1 MNRAYALLASLI
13 LIATPMTGCLSGE
26 DLVDDIL
33 GCVDENAANYDEN
46 ATAELLGDCIY
57 MASMDAFMTAM
68 EEEMG
73 IDALLEESP
82 RAGYSYTSNMNG
94 FNPEMGMEI
103 DVTSSQQVMVDLNN
117 DSVYVHTAIS
127 YVPMI
132 MMEYTHAQVGE
143 VVNIHYSLGGMMAA
157 QAGGAGSGSYQ
168 TRDSTPNILD
178 TVASVLDSGGSE
190 EGMEGML
197 ELPEGEEGDG
207 FDELPENATTE
218 IIYNSGER
226 TQTMAIHLDDEMG
239 TMTMNVTIDE
249 NENLVSYSMHQDTHE
264 GVMTMHYQVM
274 WDDAIVIEVDDTLP
288 RTSIPVWI
296 DVQGEHEFICG
307 SGETIPIDFVDD
319 GYPDCQDGSDESDN
333 HGEDVM
339 YLCDNGEEIP
349 WSWIN
354 DGYDDCYDG
363 SDEATFEGG
372 DDDGDDDYAFYCSND
387 GEDYAESMGGILCPE
402 GPGVTPE
409 CPDGEYCVC
418 IDVDG
423 SCDDGDDDWG
433 YYADDDDGGPNFI
446 ESSTLHCNRMMD
458 TSMVQ
463 NDAAD
468 EWDGTNLDMSDCG
481 GEPTEYY
488 NDYVVGDTP
497 VTAPYSITII
507 VSEEGWSEMTGD
519 NTGDLCVSEG
529 GIYDSDNDV
538 CGLTFEGFR
547 NDTHLQEPIHDWID
561 QSGAYDADE
570 AEMYCSDWVGG
581 SYDADNDICLE
592 PVGEITEADG
602 RALLIDDGEEYFQF
616 YFLDES
622 TGSGFLASIQTSYGL
637 LCDNGQVVHEHAYD
651 DGWEDCDDGSDEPY
665 QGEETSEFECADG
678 TVIPFSSVNDWGD
691 DCPDGSD
698 EEWFY
703 QSTDNGDDNNEQP
716 DTLPP
721 VITGFVADNQTLNA
735 PITDFE
741 VHFISD
747 CEGEYDE
754 DTGMMTE
761 PDLNDCTNE
770 FSIPLT
776 GGEAGGVT
784 LTYVD
789 HDADG
794 FVSPGDEV
802 SIDWGDYE
810 GDAEPELYDTWA
822 SEYSS
827 QSAAMPPALPG
838 FGALLGAL
846 CLLGAAFASR
856 RD

>member
-1 MNRAYALLASLI
+1 MNRAYALIASLI
-13 LIATPMTGCLSGE
+13 LIATPMAGCLTGE

-46 ATAELLGDCIY
+46 ATTELVGDCIY
-57 MASMDAFMTAM
+57 LASIDAFMTSM
-68 EEEMG
+68 DKEMG
-73 IDALLEESP
+73 IHGLLEESP
-82 RAGYSYTSNMNG
+82 KAGYSQTIEVNT
-94 FNPEMGMEI
+94 FEPDMGMQIE
-103 DVTSSQQVMVDLNN
+103 VTMSEQVMVDMNN
-117 DSVYVHTAIS
+117 NSIYVHTAMS
-127 YVPMI
+127 YDPMI
-132 MMEYTHAQVGE
+132 TMEYTHIQVGE
-143 VVNIHYSLGGMMAA
+143 VVNIHYSMGGMMAA
-157 QAGGAGSGSYQ
+157 QAGGAGSGAYQ
-168 TRDSTPNILD
+168 TRDSTPNILEVID
-178 TVASVLDSGGSE
+178 SVIDSSGSGDE
-190 EGMEGML
+190 II
-197 ELPEGEEGDG
+197 ELPDTGD
-207 FDELPENATTE
+207 FNDDMPENATTE
-218 IIYNSGER
+218 ITYNSGEG
-226 TQTMAIHLDDEMG
+226 TQKMEMHLIDDDG
-239 TMTMNVTIDE
+239 TEMTMNIEIDE
-249 NENLVSYSMHQDTHE
+249 NENLVSYSMHSSNGSDS
-264 GVMTMHYQVM
+264 MSMHYLVM
-274 WDDAIVIEVDDTLP
+274 WNDAIVIEVDDTLP

-296 DVQGEHEFICG
+296 DVQGEGEFVCG
-307 SGETIPIDFVDD
+307 SGETIPIDWVDD

-333 HGEDVM
+333 HGDEVM
-339 YLCDNGEEIP
+339 YICDSGEEVP
-349 WSWIN
+349 WGWIN
-354 DGYDDCYDG
+354 DGYENCYDG

-372 DDDGDDDYAFYCSND
+372 DDWN
-387 GEDYAESMGGILCPE
+387 P
-402 GPGVTPE
+402 T
-409 CPDGEYCVC
+409 
-418 IDVDG
+418 
-423 SCDDGDDDWG
+423 
-433 YYADDDDGGPNFI
+433 FI
-446 ESSTLHCNRMMD
+446 ESSYLDCNRMMD

-488 NDYVVGDTP
+488 TDYVVGDTP

-519 NTGDLCVSEG
+519 ETGDYCEENG
-529 GIYDSDNDV
+529 GTYDSDNDV
-538 CGLTFEGFR
+538 CDLTFEGFR
-547 NDTHLQEPIHDWID
+547 NDTHLIEPIHNWIYE
-561 QSGAYDADE
+561 SGAEDAED
-570 AEMYCSDWVGG
+570 AEMYCQEYVGG
-581 SYDADNDICLE
+581 SYDADDDICLE
-592 PVGEITEADG
+592 PVGEIIEADG
-602 RALLIDDGEEYFQF
+602 GALAINDGEDYLEF

-622 TGSGFLASIQTSYGL
+622 TGSGFLASIETSYGL
-637 LCDNGQVVHEHAYD
+637 LCDDGQVVHEDAYD

-665 QGEETSEFECADG
+665 QGEETSEFECMDG
-678 TVIPFSSVNDWGD
+678 NVIPFSLVNDWGD

-703 QSTDNGDDNNEQP
+703 QSTDDGDGDNEQP

-754 DTGMMTE
+754 NTGMMTE

-794 FVSPGDEV
+794 FVTPGDEV

-810 GDAEPELYDTWA
+810 GDAGPEIYDTWA
-822 SEYSS
+822 SEYSA

-838 FGALLGAL
+838 FGAILGAL
-846 CLLGAAFASR
+846 ALLGAAISSR

>member
-13 LIATPMTGCLSGE
+13 LIATPMTGCISGE
-26 DLVDDIL
+26 DLVDEIL
-33 GCVDENAANYDEN
+33 GCVDENAANYDDN
-46 ATAELLGDCIY
+46 ATVELLGDCIY
-57 MASMDAFMTAM
+57 IASMDSFMTAM
-68 EEEMG
+68 EDEMG

-82 RAGYSYTSNMNG
+82 RAGYSYSQNMNG

-117 DSVYVHTAIS
+117 DSVYIHTAIS

-132 MMEYTHAQVGE
+132 DMEYTHSQVGE
-143 VVNIHYSLGGMMAA
+143 VVNIHYSMSGMMAA

-168 TRDSTPNILD
+168 TRDSTPNVLD
-178 TVASVLDSGGSE
+178 TVASVLDSG
-190 EGMEGML
+190 EGVL
-197 ELPEGEEGDG
+197 ELPEGEEGEEGDG
-207 FDELPENATTE
+207 FDQLPENATTE
-218 IIYNSGER
+218 ITYNSGER
-226 TQTMAIHLDDEMG
+226 TQSMSIHLVDEMG
-239 TMTMNVTIDE
+239 EMTMNITIDE
-249 NENLVSYSMHQDTHE
+249 NENLVSYSMHQDMGAE
-264 GVMTMHYQVM
+264 GTTTMHYQVM

-296 DVQGEHEFICG
+296 DVQGEGEFVCD
-307 SGETIPIDFVDD
+307 SGETIPIDWVDD

-333 HGEDVM
+333 HGDEVM
-339 YLCDNGEEIP
+339 YLCNSGEEIS
-349 WSWIN
+349 WGWIN

-372 DDDGDDDYAFYCSND
+372 DD
-387 GEDYAESMGGILCPE
+387 GEP
-402 GPGVTPE
+402 T
-409 CPDGEYCVC
+409 
-418 IDVDG
+418 
-423 SCDDGDDDWG
+423 
-433 YYADDDDGGPNFI
+433 FI
-446 ESSTLHCNRMMD
+446 ESSTLRCNRMMN

-488 NDYVVGDTP
+488 TDYVVGDTP

-519 NTGDLCVSEG
+519 ETGDSCQENG
-529 GIYDSDNDV
+529 GTYDSDNDV
-538 CGLTFEGFR
+538 CDLTFEGFR
-547 NDTHLQEPIHDWID
+547 NDTHLIEPIHNWIYE
-561 QSGAYDADE
+561 SGAEDAED
-570 AEMYCSDWVGG
+570 AEMYCQEYVGG
-581 SYDADNDICLE
+581 SYDADDDICLE
-592 PVGEITEADG
+592 PVGEIIEADG
-602 RALLIDDGEEYFQF
+602 GALAINDGEEYLEF

-622 TGSGFLASIQTSYGL
+622 TGSGFLASIENSYGL
-637 LCDNGQVVHEHAYD
+637 LCDNGEVVHEDAYD

-678 TVIPFSSVNDWGD
+678 TVIPFSRVNDWGD

-703 QSTDNGDDNNEQP
+703 QSTDNGDDSNEQP

-721 VITGFVADNQTLNA
+721 VMTAFVADNQTLNA

-784 LTYVD
+784 LSYID

-810 GDAEPELYDTWA
+810 GDASPELYDTWA
-822 SEYSS
+822 SEYSV

>member
-1 MNRAYALLASLI
+1 
-13 LIATPMTGCLSGE
+13 
-26 DLVDDIL
+26 
-33 GCVDENAANYDEN
+33 
-46 ATAELLGDCIY
+46 
-57 MASMDAFMTAM
+57 
-68 EEEMG
+68 
-73 IDALLEESP
+73 
-82 RAGYSYTSNMNG
+82 
-94 FNPEMGMEI
+94 
-103 DVTSSQQVMVDLNN
+103 
-117 DSVYVHTAIS
+117 
-127 YVPMI
+127 
-132 MMEYTHAQVGE
+132 
-143 VVNIHYSLGGMMAA
+143 
-157 QAGGAGSGSYQ
+157 
-168 TRDSTPNILD
+168 
-178 TVASVLDSGGSE
+178 
-190 EGMEGML
+190 
-197 ELPEGEEGDG
+197 
-207 FDELPENATTE
+207 
-218 IIYNSGER
+218 
-226 TQTMAIHLDDEMG
+226 
-239 TMTMNVTIDE
+239 
-249 NENLVSYSMHQDTHE
+249 
-264 GVMTMHYQVM
+264 
-274 WDDAIVIEVDDTLP
+274 
-288 RTSIPVWI
+288 
-296 DVQGEHEFICG
+296 
-307 SGETIPIDFVDD
+307 
-319 GYPDCQDGSDESDN
+319 
-333 HGEDVM
+333 
-339 YLCDNGEEIP
+339 
-349 WSWIN
+349 
-354 DGYDDCYDG
+354 
-363 SDEATFEGG
+363 
-372 DDDGDDDYAFYCSND
+372 
-387 GEDYAESMGGILCPE
+387 
-402 GPGVTPE
+402 
-409 CPDGEYCVC
+409 
-418 IDVDG
+418 
-423 SCDDGDDDWG
+423 
-433 YYADDDDGGPNFI
+433 
-446 ESSTLHCNRMMD
+446 MMD

-468 EWDGTNLDMSDCG
+468 EWDGTNLDRSEGG

-488 NDYVVGDTP
+488 SDYVVGDTP
-497 VTAPYSITII
+497 VTAPYAITII

-592 PVGEITEADG
+592 PAGEIIEADG
-602 RALLIDDGEEYFQF
+602 GALFINDGDEFFSF

-622 TGSGFLASIQTSYGL
+622 TGSGFLAEIETSYGL
-637 LCDNGQVVHEHAYD
+637 LCDNGQVVTNAYD

-665 QGEETSEFECADG
+665 QGEETSEFECSDG
-678 TVIPFSSVNDWGD
+678 TLIPFSWVNNWRY

-698 EEWFY
+698 EASFY

-735 PITDFE
+735 PIADFE

>member
-1 MNRAYALLASLI
+1 M
-13 LIATPMTGCLSGE
+13 
-26 DLVDDIL
+26 
-33 GCVDENAANYDEN
+33 
-46 ATAELLGDCIY
+46 
-57 MASMDAFMTAM
+57 
-68 EEEMG
+68 
-73 IDALLEESP
+73 
-82 RAGYSYTSNMNG
+82 
-94 FNPEMGMEI
+94 
-103 DVTSSQQVMVDLNN
+103 
-117 DSVYVHTAIS
+117 
-127 YVPMI
+127 
-132 MMEYTHAQVGE
+132 
-143 VVNIHYSLGGMMAA
+143 
-157 QAGGAGSGSYQ
+157 
-168 TRDSTPNILD
+168 
-178 TVASVLDSGGSE
+178 
-190 EGMEGML
+190 
-197 ELPEGEEGDG
+197 
-207 FDELPENATTE
+207 
-218 IIYNSGER
+218 
-226 TQTMAIHLDDEMG
+226 
-239 TMTMNVTIDE
+239 
-249 NENLVSYSMHQDTHE
+249 
-264 GVMTMHYQVM
+264 
-274 WDDAIVIEVDDTLP
+274 
-288 RTSIPVWI
+288 
-296 DVQGEHEFICG
+296 
-307 SGETIPIDFVDD
+307 
-319 GYPDCQDGSDESDN
+319 
-333 HGEDVM
+333 
-339 YLCDNGEEIP
+339 
-349 WSWIN
+349 N
-354 DGYDDCYDG
+354 DGYDNWYDG
-363 SDEATFEGG
+363 SDEASFEGG
-372 DDDGDDDYAFYCSND
+372 DDS
-387 GEDYAESMGGILCPE
+387 
-402 GPGVTPE
+402 
-409 CPDGEYCVC
+409 
-418 IDVDG
+418 
-423 SCDDGDDDWG
+423 
-433 YYADDDDGGPNFI
+433 GPNFI
-446 ESSTLHCNRMMD
+446 EESSLSCTPIMD

-488 NDYVVGDTP
+488 TDYVVGDTP

-519 NTGDLCVSEG
+519 NTGNFCESEG
-529 GIYDSDNDV
+529 GTYDSDNDV
-538 CGLTFEGFR
+538 CDLTFEGFR
-547 NDTHLQEPIHDWID
+547 NDTHLQEPIHDWIYE
-561 QSGAYDADE
+561 SGAEDADE
-570 AEMYCSDWVGG
+570 AEMYCSNWVGG
-581 SYDADNDICLE
+581 SYDADDDICFE
-592 PVGEITEADG
+592 PVGEIIEADG
-602 RALLIDDGEEYFQF
+602 GALLIDDGEEYFQF
-616 YFLDES
+616 YYLDES
-622 TGSGFLASIQTSYGL
+622 TGSGFLASIETSYGL
-637 LCDNGQVVHEHAYD
+637 LCDNGQVVDEYAYD

-665 QGEETSEFECADG
+665 QGEETSEFECSDG
-678 TVIPFSSVNDWGD
+678 TVIPFSWVNNWWD

-822 SEYSS
+822 SEYSA

>member
-1 MNRAYALLASLI
+1 
-13 LIATPMTGCLSGE
+13 MTGCLSGE

-82 RAGYSYTSNMNG
+82 RAGYSFTSNMNG

-143 VVNIHYSLGGMMAA
+143 VVNIHYSMSGMMAA

-168 TRDSTPNILD
+168 TRDSTPNVLD

-218 IIYNSGER
+218 ITYNSGER
-226 TQTMAIHLDDEMG
+226 TQTMVVHLDDEMG

-249 NENLVSYSMHQDTHE
+249 NENLVSYSMHQDTDE
-264 GVMTMHYQVM
+264 GIMTMHYQVM
-274 WDDAIVIEVDDTLP
+274 WDDAVVIEVDDTLP

-307 SGETIPIDFVDD
+307 SGEAIPIDWVDD

-372 DDDGDDDYAFYCSND
+372 VDDGDDDYAFYCSND

-409 CPDGEYCVC
+409 CPNGESCVC

-433 YYADDDDGGPNFI
+433 YYADDDDG
-446 ESSTLHCNRMMD
+446 S
-458 TSMVQ
+458 
-463 NDAAD
+463 
-468 EWDGTNLDMSDCG
+468 
-481 GEPTEYY
+481 
-488 NDYVVGDTP
+488 
-497 VTAPYSITII
+497 
-507 VSEEGWSEMTGD
+507 
-519 NTGDLCVSEG
+519 
-529 GIYDSDNDV
+529 DSDN
-538 CGLTFEGFR
+538 
-547 NDTHLQEPIHDWID
+547 EPDMFI
-561 QSGAYDADE
+561 
-570 AEMYCSDWVGG
+570 
-581 SYDADNDICLE
+581 
-592 PVGEITEADG
+592 
-602 RALLIDDGEEYFQF
+602 
-616 YFLDES
+616 
-622 TGSGFLASIQTSYGL
+622 
-637 LCDNGQVVHEHAYD
+637 CDNGNEIPMDWVNDGMD
-651 DGWEDCDDGSDEPY
+651 DCGDNSDEY
-665 QGEETSEFECADG
+665 DNDDSDDDDWNEEPRDLFL
-678 TVIPFSSVNDWGD
+678 TVAN
-691 DCPDGSD
+691 
-698 EEWFY
+698 
-703 QSTDNGDDNNEQP
+703 
-716 DTLPP
+716 
-721 VITGFVADNQTLNA
+721 NQTFEA
-735 PITDFE
+735 PLSDFSIQFLSCHSD
-741 VHFISD
+741 VRSD
-747 CEGEYDE
+747 CNVEESSSL
-754 DTGMMTE
+754 TE
-761 PDLNDCTNE
+761 
-770 FSIPLT
+770 LT
-776 GGEAGGVT
+776 GQMGDSNYV
-784 LTYVD
+784 YVD
-789 HDADG
+789 VDADG
-794 FVSPGDEV
+794 MISAGDTLEIT
-802 SIDWGDYE
+802 SMDPNYE
-810 GDAEPELYDTWA
+810 FDLYDSW
-822 SEYSS
+822 SDSYVSDS
-827 QSAAMPPALPG
+827 GVNGPNMPG
-838 FGALLGAL
+838 FGGILATISMLA
-846 CLLGAAFASR
+846 AAFLLPR
-856 RD
+856 RDD

>member
-46 ATAELLGDCIY
+46 ATVELLGDCIY
-57 MASMDAFMTAM
+57 IASMDSFMTAM
-68 EEEMG
+68 EDEMG

-82 RAGYSYTSNMNG
+82 KAGYSYTTNMNG
-94 FNPEMGMEI
+94 FDPEMGMEI
-103 DVTSSQQVMVDLNN
+103 DITSTQQVMVDLNN
-117 DSVYVHTAIS
+117 DSVYIHTAIS

-132 MMEYTHAQVGE
+132 NMEYTHAQVGE
-143 VVNIHYSLGGMMAA
+143 VVNIHYSMSGMMAA

-168 TRDSTPNILD
+168 TRDSTPNTLD
-178 TVASVLDSGGSE
+178 TVASVLDSG
-190 EGMEGML
+190 EGML
-197 ELPEGEEGDG
+197 ELPEGEEGEEGDG
-207 FDELPENATTE
+207 FDELLENATTE
-218 IIYNSGER
+218 ITYNSGER
-226 TQTMAIHLDDEMG
+226 TQSMSVHLVDEMG
-239 TMTMNVTIDE
+239 TMTMNITIDE
-249 NENLVSYSMHQDTHE
+249 NENLVSYSMHQDMGAE
-264 GVMTMHYQVM
+264 GTMTMHYQVM

-296 DVQGEHEFICG
+296 DVQGEGEFVCG
-307 SGETIPIDFVDD
+307 SGETIPIDWVDD
-319 GYPDCQDGSDESDN
+319 GWEDCEDGSDESDN

-372 DDDGDDDYAFYCSND
+372 DDS
-387 GEDYAESMGGILCPE
+387 
-402 GPGVTPE
+402 
-409 CPDGEYCVC
+409 
-418 IDVDG
+418 
-423 SCDDGDDDWG
+423 
-433 YYADDDDGGPNFI
+433 GPNFI
-446 ESSTLHCNRMMD
+446 EESSLSCTRMMD

-463 NDAAD
+463 DDAAD

-488 NDYVVGDTP
+488 TDYVVGDTP
-497 VTAPYSITII
+497 VTAPYSITVL
-507 VSEEGWSEMTGD
+507 VSEEDWSEMTGD
-519 NTGDLCVSEG
+519 DTGDYCESEG
-529 GIYDSDNDV
+529 GTYDSDNDV
-538 CGLTFEGFR
+538 CDLTFEGFR
-547 NDTHLQEPIHDWID
+547 NDTHLQEPIHDWIYE
-561 QSGAYDADE
+561 SGAEDAEE
-570 AEMYCSDWVGG
+570 AEMYCSNWVGG
-581 SYDADNDICLE
+581 SYDADDDICFE
-592 PVGEITEADG
+592 PVGEIIEADG
-602 RALLIDDGEEYFQF
+602 GALLINDGEDYFEF

-622 TGSGFLASIQTSYGL
+622 TGSGFLASIETSYGL
-637 LCDNGQVVHEHAYD
+637 LCDNGQVVDEYAYD

-665 QGEETSEFECADG
+665 QGEETSEFECSDG
-678 TVIPFSSVNDWGD
+678 TVIPFSWVNDWGD

-703 QSTDNGDDNNEQP
+703 QSTDNGDENNQQS

-721 VITGFVADNQTLNA
+721 VITGFVANNQTLNA

-784 LTYVD
+784 LSYID
-789 HDADG
+789 HDVDG

-822 SEYSS
+822 SEYSV

>member
-46 ATAELLGDCIY
+46 ATVELLGDCIY
-57 MASMDAFMTAM
+57 MASMDSFMTAM

-82 RAGYSYTSNMNG
+82 RAGYSFTSNMNG

-132 MMEYTHAQVGE
+132 MMEYTHVQVGE
-143 VVNIHYSLGGMMAA
+143 VVNIHYSMSGMMAA

-168 TRDSTPNILD
+168 TRDSTPNVLD

-218 IIYNSGER
+218 IIYNSGDR
-226 TQTMAIHLDDEMG
+226 TQTMAVHLDDEMG
-239 TMTMNVTIDE
+239 TMTMDVTIDE
-249 NENLVSYSMHQDTHE
+249 NENLVSYSMHQDTDE

-274 WDDAIVIEVDDTLP
+274 WDDAIVIEVDETLP
-288 RTSIPVWI
+288 RTSIPVWV

-307 SGETIPIDFVDD
+307 SGETIPIDWVDD

-333 HGEDVM
+333 HGDEVM
-339 YLCDNGEEIP
+339 YLCGSGEEIP

-354 DGYDDCYDG
+354 NGYDDCYDG

-372 DDDGDDDYAFYCSND
+372 DDS
-387 GEDYAESMGGILCPE
+387 
-402 GPGVTPE
+402 
-409 CPDGEYCVC
+409 
-418 IDVDG
+418 
-423 SCDDGDDDWG
+423 
-433 YYADDDDGGPNFI
+433 GPNFI

-481 GEPTEYY
+481 GEPTQYY

-519 NTGDLCVSEG
+519 DTGDYCVSEG
-529 GIYDSDNDV
+529 GTYDSENDV
-538 CGLTFEGFR
+538 CDMTFEGLR

-561 QSGAYDADE
+561 QSGAYDVDE

-592 PVGEITEADG
+592 PAGEIIEADG
-602 RALLIDDGEEYFQF
+602 GSLLIDDGEEYFQF

-637 LCDNGQVVHEHAYD
+637 LCDNGQVVHEYAYD

-698 EEWFY
+698 EGWFY

-716 DTLPP
+716 DTLTP

>member
-1 MNRAYALLASLI
+1 MNRAYALIASLI
-13 LIATPMTGCLSGE
+13 LIATPMAGCLTGE

-46 ATAELLGDCIY
+46 ATTELVGDCIY
-57 MASMDAFMTAM
+57 LASIDAFMTSM
-68 EEEMG
+68 DKEMG
-73 IDALLEESP
+73 IHGLLEESP
-82 RAGYSYTSNMNG
+82 KAGYSQTIEVNT
-94 FNPEMGMEI
+94 FEPDMGMQIE
-103 DVTSSQQVMVDLNN
+103 VTMSEQVMVDMNN
-117 DSVYVHTAIS
+117 NSIYVHTAMS
-127 YVPMI
+127 YDPMI
-132 MMEYTHAQVGE
+132 TMEYTHIQVGE
-143 VVNIHYSLGGMMAA
+143 VVNIHYSMGGMMAA
-157 QAGGAGSGSYQ
+157 QAGGAGSGAYQ
-168 TRDSTPNILD
+168 TRDSTPNILEVID
-178 TVASVLDSGGSE
+178 SVIDSSGSGDE
-190 EGMEGML
+190 II
-197 ELPEGEEGDG
+197 ELPDTGD
-207 FDELPENATTE
+207 FNDDMPENATTE
-218 IIYNSGER
+218 ITYNSGEG
-226 TQTMAIHLDDEMG
+226 TQKMEMHLIDDDG
-239 TMTMNVTIDE
+239 TEMTMNIEIDE
-249 NENLVSYSMHQDTHE
+249 NENLVSYSMHSSNGSDS
-264 GVMTMHYQVM
+264 MSMHYLVM
-274 WDDAIVIEVDDTLP
+274 WNDAIVIEVDDTLP

-296 DVQGEHEFICG
+296 DVQGEGEFVCG
-307 SGETIPIDFVDD
+307 SGETIPIDWVDD

-333 HGEDVM
+333 HGDEVM
-339 YLCDNGEEIP
+339 YICDSGEEVP
-349 WSWIN
+349 WGWIN
-354 DGYDDCYDG
+354 DGYENCYDG

-372 DDDGDDDYAFYCSND
+372 DDWN
-387 GEDYAESMGGILCPE
+387 P
-402 GPGVTPE
+402 T
-409 CPDGEYCVC
+409 
-418 IDVDG
+418 
-423 SCDDGDDDWG
+423 
-433 YYADDDDGGPNFI
+433 FI
-446 ESSTLHCNRMMD
+446 ESSYLDCNRMMD

-488 NDYVVGDTP
+488 TDYVVGDTP

-519 NTGDLCVSEG
+519 ETGDYCEENG
-529 GIYDSDNDV
+529 GTYDSDNDV
-538 CGLTFEGFR
+538 CDLTFEGFR
-547 NDTHLQEPIHDWID
+547 NDTHLIEPIHNWIYE
-561 QSGAYDADE
+561 SGAEDAED
-570 AEMYCSDWVGG
+570 AEMYCQEYVGG
-581 SYDADNDICLE
+581 SYDADDDICLE
-592 PVGEITEADG
+592 PVGEIIEADG
-602 RALLIDDGEEYFQF
+602 GALAINDGGDYLEF

-622 TGSGFLASIQTSYGL
+622 TGSGFLASIETSYGL
-637 LCDNGQVVHEHAYD
+637 LCDDGQVVHEDAYD

-665 QGEETSEFECADG
+665 QGEETSEFECMDG
-678 TVIPFSSVNDWGD
+678 NVIPFSLVNDWGD

-703 QSTDNGDDNNEQP
+703 QSTDDGDGDNEQP

-754 DTGMMTE
+754 NTGMMTE

-794 FVSPGDEV
+794 FVTPGDEV

-810 GDAEPELYDTWA
+810 GDAEPEIYDTWA
-822 SEYSS
+822 SEYSA

-838 FGALLGAL
+838 FGAILGAL
-846 CLLGAAFASR
+846 ALLGAAISSR

>member
-1 MNRAYALLASLI
+1 MA
-13 LIATPMTGCLSGE
+13 GCLTGE

-46 ATAELLGDCIY
+46 ATTELVGDCIY
-57 MASMDAFMTAM
+57 LASIDAFMTSM
-68 EEEMG
+68 DKEMG
-73 IDALLEESP
+73 IHGLLEESP
-82 RAGYSYTSNMNG
+82 KAGYSQTIEVNT
-94 FNPEMGMEI
+94 FEPDMGMQIE
-103 DVTSSQQVMVDLNN
+103 VTMSEQVMVDMNN
-117 DSVYVHTAIS
+117 NSIYVHTAMS
-127 YVPMI
+127 YDPMI
-132 MMEYTHAQVGE
+132 TMEYTHIQVGE
-143 VVNIHYSLGGMMAA
+143 VVNIHYSMGGMMAA
-157 QAGGAGSGSYQ
+157 QAGGAGSGAYQ
-168 TRDSTPNILD
+168 TRDSTPNILEVID
-178 TVASVLDSGGSE
+178 SVIDSSGSGDE
-190 EGMEGML
+190 II
-197 ELPEGEEGDG
+197 ELPDTGD
-207 FDELPENATTE
+207 FNDDMPENATTE
-218 IIYNSGER
+218 ITYNSGEG
-226 TQTMAIHLDDEMG
+226 TQKMEMHLIDDDG
-239 TMTMNVTIDE
+239 TEMTMNIEIDE
-249 NENLVSYSMHQDTHE
+249 NENLVSYSMHSSNGSDS
-264 GVMTMHYQVM
+264 MSMHYLVM
-274 WDDAIVIEVDDTLP
+274 WNDAIVIEVDDTLP

-296 DVQGEHEFICG
+296 DVQGEGEFVCG
-307 SGETIPIDFVDD
+307 SGETIPIDWVDD

-333 HGEDVM
+333 HGDEVM
-339 YLCDNGEEIP
+339 YICDSGEEVP
-349 WSWIN
+349 WGWIN
-354 DGYDDCYDG
+354 DGYENCYDG

-372 DDDGDDDYAFYCSND
+372 DDWN
-387 GEDYAESMGGILCPE
+387 P
-402 GPGVTPE
+402 T
-409 CPDGEYCVC
+409 
-418 IDVDG
+418 
-423 SCDDGDDDWG
+423 
-433 YYADDDDGGPNFI
+433 FI
-446 ESSTLHCNRMMD
+446 ESSYLDCNRMMD

-488 NDYVVGDTP
+488 TDYVVGDTP

-519 NTGDLCVSEG
+519 ETGDYCEENG
-529 GIYDSDNDV
+529 GTYDSDNDV
-538 CGLTFEGFR
+538 CDLTFEGFR
-547 NDTHLQEPIHDWID
+547 NDTHLIEPIHNWIYE
-561 QSGAYDADE
+561 SGAEDAED
-570 AEMYCSDWVGG
+570 AEMYCQEYVGG
-581 SYDADNDICLE
+581 SYDADDDICLE
-592 PVGEITEADG
+592 PVGEIIEADG
-602 RALLIDDGEEYFQF
+602 GALAINDGEDYLEF

-622 TGSGFLASIQTSYGL
+622 TGSGFLASIETSYGL
-637 LCDNGQVVHEHAYD
+637 LCDDGQVVHEDAYD

-665 QGEETSEFECADG
+665 QGEETSEFECMDG
-678 TVIPFSSVNDWGD
+678 NVIPFSLVNDWGD

-703 QSTDNGDDNNEQP
+703 QSTDDGDGDNEQP

-754 DTGMMTE
+754 NTGMMTE

-794 FVSPGDEV
+794 FVTPGDEV

-810 GDAEPELYDTWA
+810 GDAEPEIYDTWA
-822 SEYSS
+822 SEYSA

-838 FGALLGAL
+838 FGAILGAL
-846 CLLGAAFASR
+846 ALLGAAISSR

>member
-46 ATAELLGDCIY
+46 ATVELLGDCIY
-57 MASMDAFMTAM
+57 IASMDSFMTAM
-68 EEEMG
+68 EDEMG

-82 RAGYSYTSNMNG
+82 KAGYSYTTNMNG
-94 FNPEMGMEI
+94 FDPEMGMEI
-103 DVTSSQQVMVDLNN
+103 DVTSTQQVMVDLNN
-117 DSVYVHTAIS
+117 DSVYIHTAIS

-132 MMEYTHAQVGE
+132 NMEYTHAQVGE
-143 VVNIHYSLGGMMAA
+143 VVNIHYSMSGMMAA

-168 TRDSTPNILD
+168 TRDSTPNTLD
-178 TVASVLDSGGSE
+178 TVASVLDSG
-190 EGMEGML
+190 EGML
-197 ELPEGEEGDG
+197 ELPEGEEGEEGDG
-207 FDELPENATTE
+207 FDELLENATTE
-218 IIYNSGER
+218 ITYNSGER
-226 TQTMAIHLDDEMG
+226 TQSMSVHLVDEMG
-239 TMTMNVTIDE
+239 EMTMNITIDE
-249 NENLVSYSMHQDTHE
+249 NENLVSYSMHQDMGAE
-264 GVMTMHYQVM
+264 GTMTMHYQVM

-296 DVQGEHEFICG
+296 DVQGEGEFVCG
-307 SGETIPIDFVDD
+307 SGETIPIDWVDD
-319 GYPDCQDGSDESDN
+319 GWEDCEDGSDESDN

-372 DDDGDDDYAFYCSND
+372 DDS
-387 GEDYAESMGGILCPE
+387 
-402 GPGVTPE
+402 
-409 CPDGEYCVC
+409 
-418 IDVDG
+418 
-423 SCDDGDDDWG
+423 
-433 YYADDDDGGPNFI
+433 GPNFI
-446 ESSTLHCNRMMD
+446 EESSLSCTRMMD

-463 NDAAD
+463 DDAAD

-488 NDYVVGDTP
+488 TDYVVGDTP
-497 VTAPYSITII
+497 VTAPYSITVL
-507 VSEEGWSEMTGD
+507 VSEEDWSEMTGD
-519 NTGDLCVSEG
+519 DTGDYCESEG
-529 GIYDSDNDV
+529 GTYDSDNDV
-538 CGLTFEGFR
+538 CDLTFEGFR
-547 NDTHLQEPIHDWID
+547 NDTHLQEPIHDWIYE
-561 QSGAYDADE
+561 SGAEDAEE
-570 AEMYCSDWVGG
+570 AEMYCSNWVGG
-581 SYDADNDICLE
+581 SYDADDDICFE
-592 PVGEITEADG
+592 PVGEIIEADG
-602 RALLIDDGEEYFQF
+602 GALLINDGEDYFEF

-622 TGSGFLASIQTSYGL
+622 TGSGFLASIETSYGL
-637 LCDNGQVVHEHAYD
+637 LCDNGQVVDEYAYD

-665 QGEETSEFECADG
+665 QGEETSEFECSDG
-678 TVIPFSSVNDWGD
+678 TLIPFSWVNNWQY

-698 EEWFY
+698 EASFY
-703 QSTDNGDDNNEQP
+703 QTTDNGDDNNEQP

-735 PITDFE
+735 PIADFE

-776 GGEAGGVT
+776 GGQAGGVA
-784 LTYVD
+784 LSYID

-802 SIDWGDYE
+802 SIDWGDYD

>member
-1 MNRAYALLASLI
+1 MNRAYALIASLI
-13 LIATPMTGCLSGE
+13 LISTPMAGCLSGE
-26 DLVDDIL
+26 DFVDEIL

-46 ATAELLGDCIY
+46 ATTELIGDCIY
-57 MASMDAFMTAM
+57 LASIDAFMTSM
-68 EEEMG
+68 DKEMG
-73 IDALLEESP
+73 IHGLLEESP
-82 RAGYSYTSNMNG
+82 KAGYSQTIEINT
-94 FNPEMGMEI
+94 FEPDMGMQIE
-103 DVTSSQQVMVDLNN
+103 VTMSEKVMVDMNN
-117 DSVYVHTAIS
+117 NSIYVHTAMS

-132 MMEYTHAQVGE
+132 TMEYTHIQVGE
-143 VVNIHYSLGGMMAA
+143 VVNIHYSMGGMMAA
-157 QAGGAGSGSYQ
+157 QAGGAGSGAYQ
-168 TRDSTPNILD
+168 TRDLTPNILEVID
-178 TVASVLDSGGSE
+178 SVIDSSGSGDE
-190 EGMEGML
+190 II
-197 ELPEGEEGDG
+197 ELPDTGD
-207 FDELPENATTE
+207 FNDDMPENATTE
-218 IIYNSGER
+218 ITYNSGEG
-226 TQTMAIHLDDEMG
+226 TQKMEMHLIDEDG
-239 TMTMNVTIDE
+239 TEMTMNIEIDE
-249 NENLVSYSMHQDTHE
+249 NENLVSYSMHSSNGSE
-264 GVMTMHYQVM
+264 SMSMHYLVM
-274 WDDAIVIEVDDTLP
+274 WNDAIVIEVDDTLP
-288 RTSIPVWI
+288 RTSIPVFI
-296 DVQGEHEFICG
+296 DVQGEGEFICG
-307 SGETIPIDFVDD
+307 SGETIPIDWVDD
-319 GYPDCQDGSDESDN
+319 GYPDCGDGSDESDN
-333 HGEDVM
+333 HGEEVM
-339 YLCDNGEEIP
+339 YLCNSGEEIP
-349 WSWIN
+349 WGWIN
-354 DGYDDCYDG
+354 NGWDECYDG

-372 DDDGDDDYAFYCSND
+372 DDD
-387 GEDYAESMGGILCPE
+387 EP
-402 GPGVTPE
+402 T
-409 CPDGEYCVC
+409 
-418 IDVDG
+418 
-423 SCDDGDDDWG
+423 
-433 YYADDDDGGPNFI
+433 FI
-446 ESSTLHCNRMMD
+446 ESSYLSCNRMMD
-458 TSMVQ
+458 TSMVE

-488 NDYVVGDTP
+488 TDYVVGDT
-497 VTAPYSITII
+497 VATAPYSITII
-507 VSEEGWSEMTGD
+507 FSEQGWSDMTGD
-519 NTGDLCVSEG
+519 DTGDYCVGEG
-529 GIYDSDNDV
+529 GTYDSDNDV
-538 CGLTFEGFR
+538 CDLTFEGFR
-547 NDTHLQEPIHDWID
+547 NDTHLIEPIHDWIYE
-561 QSGAYDADE
+561 SDAENAED
-570 AEMYCSDWVGG
+570 AEMYCQEYVGG
-581 SYDADNDICLE
+581 SYDADDDICFE
-592 PVGEITEADG
+592 PVAEITDADG
-602 RALLIDDGEEYFQF
+602 GALLVNDGEEYLEF

-622 TGSGFLASIQTSYGL
+622 TGSGFLATIETSYGL
-637 LCDNGQVVHEHAYD
+637 LCDNGEVVDEHAYD
-651 DGWEDCDDGSDEPY
+651 DGWEDCEDGSDEPY
-665 QGEETSEFECADG
+665 QGEETSEFECSDG
-678 TVIPFSSVNDWGD
+678 TVIPFSWVNDWGD

-822 SEYSS
+822 SEYSV

>member
-1 MNRAYALLASLI
+1 
-13 LIATPMTGCLSGE
+13 MTGCLSGE

-33 GCVDENAANYDEN
+33 GCVDENAVNYDEN
-46 ATAELLGDCIY
+46 ATTELIGDCIY
-57 MASMDAFMTAM
+57 LASIDAFMTSM
-68 EEEMG
+68 DKEMG
-73 IDALLEESP
+73 IHGLLEDSP
-82 RAGYSYTSNMNG
+82 KAGYSQTIAINT
-94 FNPEMGMEI
+94 FEPDMGMQIE
-103 DVTSSQQVMVDLNN
+103 VTISEQVMVDMNN
-117 DSVYVHTAIS
+117 NSVYVHTAMS
-127 YVPMI
+127 YDPMI
-132 MMEYTHAQVGE
+132 TIEYTHIQVGE
-143 VVNIHYSLGGMMAA
+143 VVNVHYSMGGMMAA
-157 QAGGAGSGSYQ
+157 QVGGADSGSYQ
-168 TRDSTPNILD
+168 TRDATPNILEVID
-178 TVASVLDSGGSE
+178 SVIDSSDSGDE
-190 EGMEGML
+190 MI
-197 ELPEGEEGDG
+197 ELPDTGD
-207 FDELPENATTE
+207 FNNDMPDNATTE
-218 IIYNSGER
+218 ITYNSAEG
-226 TQTMAIHLDDEMG
+226 TQKMEMHLIDEDG
-239 TMTMNVTIDE
+239 TEMTMNIEIDE
-249 NENLVSYSMHQDTHE
+249 NENLVSYSMHSSNGSDS
-264 GVMTMHYQVM
+264 MSMHYLVM

-296 DVQGEHEFICG
+296 DVQGEGEFVCG
-307 SGETIPIDFVDD
+307 SGETIPIDWVDD
-319 GYPDCQDGSDESDN
+319 GWEDCDDGSDESP
-333 HGEDVM
+333 DVM
-339 YLCDNGEEIP
+339 YLCDSGEEVH
-349 WSWIN
+349 WGSIN

-372 DDDGDDDYAFYCSND
+372 DD
-387 GEDYAESMGGILCPE
+387 GE
-402 GPGVTPE
+402 
-409 CPDGEYCVC
+409 
-418 IDVDG
+418 
-423 SCDDGDDDWG
+423 
-433 YYADDDDGGPNFI
+433 PNFI
-446 ESSTLHCNRMMD
+446 EESSLSCTRMMD

-488 NDYVVGDTP
+488 TDYVVGDTP
-497 VTAPYSITII
+497 VTAPYSITIL
-507 VSEEGWSEMTGD
+507 VSEEDWSEMTGD
-519 NTGDLCVSEG
+519 DTGDYCEENG
-529 GIYDSDNDV
+529 GTYDSDNDV
-538 CGLTFEGFR
+538 CDLTFEGFR
-547 NDTHLQEPIHDWID
+547 NDTHLQEPIHNWID
-561 QSGAYDADE
+561 QSGAEDAED
-570 AEMYCSDWVGG
+570 AEMYCSNWVGG
-581 SYDADNDICLE
+581 SYDADDDICLE
-592 PVGEITEADG
+592 PVGEIIEADG
-602 RALLIDDGEEYFQF
+602 GALLINDGGEFFSF

-622 TGSGFLASIQTSYGL
+622 TGSGFLAEIETSYGL
-637 LCDNGQVVHEHAYD
+637 LCDNGQVVDEYAYD

-678 TVIPFSSVNDWGD
+678 TVIPFSWVNDWGD

-703 QSTDNGDDNNEQP
+703 QSTDNGDENNQQS

-784 LTYVD
+784 LSYID

-822 SEYSS
+822 SEYSV

>member
-46 ATAELLGDCIY
+46 ATVELLGDCIY
-57 MASMDAFMTAM
+57 IASMDSFMTAM

-73 IDALLEESP
+73 IDALIEESP
-82 RAGYSYTSNMNG
+82 RAGYSYTTNMNG
-94 FNPEMGMEI
+94 FDPEMGMEI
-103 DVTSSQQVMVDLNN
+103 DVTSTQQVMVDLNN
-117 DSVYVHTAIS
+117 DSVYIHTAIS

-132 MMEYTHAQVGE
+132 NMEYTHAQVGE
-143 VVNIHYSLGGMMAA
+143 VVNIHYSMSGMMAA

-168 TRDSTPNILD
+168 TRDSTPNTLD
-178 TVASVLDSGGSE
+178 TVASVLDSG
-190 EGMEGML
+190 EGML
-197 ELPEGEEGDG
+197 ELPEGEEGEEGDG
-207 FDELPENATTE
+207 FDELLENATTE
-218 IIYNSGER
+218 ITYNSGER
-226 TQTMAIHLDDEMG
+226 TQSMSVHLVDEMG
-239 TMTMNVTIDE
+239 EMTMNITIDE
-249 NENLVSYSMHQDTHE
+249 NENLVSYSMHQDMGAE
-264 GVMTMHYQVM
+264 GTMTMHYQVM

-296 DVQGEHEFICG
+296 DVQGEGEFVCG
-307 SGETIPIDFVDD
+307 SGETIPIDWVDD
-319 GYPDCQDGSDESDN
+319 GWEDCEDGSDESDN

-372 DDDGDDDYAFYCSND
+372 DDS
-387 GEDYAESMGGILCPE
+387 
-402 GPGVTPE
+402 
-409 CPDGEYCVC
+409 
-418 IDVDG
+418 
-423 SCDDGDDDWG
+423 
-433 YYADDDDGGPNFI
+433 GPNFI
-446 ESSTLHCNRMMD
+446 EESSLSCTRMMD

-463 NDAAD
+463 DDAAD

-488 NDYVVGDTP
+488 TDYVVGDTP
-497 VTAPYSITII
+497 VTAPYSITVL

-529 GIYDSDNDV
+529 GTYDSENDV

-547 NDTHLQEPIHDWID
+547 NDTHLQEPIRDWID

-581 SYDADNDICLE
+581 SYDADNDICFE
-592 PVGEITEADG
+592 PVGEIIEADG
-602 RALLIDDGEEYFQF
+602 GALLINDGEEHFEF

-622 TGSGFLASIQTSYGL
+622 TGSGFLASIETSYGL

-665 QGEETSEFECADG
+665 QGEETSEFECSDG
-678 TVIPFSSVNDWGD
+678 TVIPFSWVNDWGD

-703 QSTDNGDDNNEQP
+703 QSADNGDDNNEQP

-721 VITGFVADNQTLNA
+721 VITAFVADNQTLNA

-784 LTYVD
+784 LSYID

-802 SIDWGDYE
+802 SINWGDYE
-810 GDAEPELYDTWA
+810 GDASPELYDTWA
-822 SEYSS
+822 SEYSV

>member
-1 MNRAYALLASLI
+1 
-13 LIATPMTGCLSGE
+13 
-26 DLVDDIL
+26 
-33 GCVDENAANYDEN
+33 
-46 ATAELLGDCIY
+46 
-57 MASMDAFMTAM
+57 
-68 EEEMG
+68 
-73 IDALLEESP
+73 
-82 RAGYSYTSNMNG
+82 
-94 FNPEMGMEI
+94 
-103 DVTSSQQVMVDLNN
+103 
-117 DSVYVHTAIS
+117 
-127 YVPMI
+127 
-132 MMEYTHAQVGE
+132 
-143 VVNIHYSLGGMMAA
+143 
-157 QAGGAGSGSYQ
+157 
-168 TRDSTPNILD
+168 
-178 TVASVLDSGGSE
+178 
-190 EGMEGML
+190 
-197 ELPEGEEGDG
+197 
-207 FDELPENATTE
+207 
-218 IIYNSGER
+218 
-226 TQTMAIHLDDEMG
+226 
-239 TMTMNVTIDE
+239 
-249 NENLVSYSMHQDTHE
+249 
-264 GVMTMHYQVM
+264 
-274 WDDAIVIEVDDTLP
+274 
-288 RTSIPVWI
+288 
-296 DVQGEHEFICG
+296 
-307 SGETIPIDFVDD
+307 
-319 GYPDCQDGSDESDN
+319 
-333 HGEDVM
+333 
-339 YLCDNGEEIP
+339 
-349 WSWIN
+349 
-354 DGYDDCYDG
+354 
-363 SDEATFEGG
+363 
-372 DDDGDDDYAFYCSND
+372 
-387 GEDYAESMGGILCPE
+387 
-402 GPGVTPE
+402 
-409 CPDGEYCVC
+409 VC

-433 YYADDDDGGPNFI
+433 YYADDDDGEPTFI
-446 ESSTLHCNRMMD
+446 DESSLSCTRMMD

-488 NDYVVGDTP
+488 TDYVVGDTP

-529 GIYDSDNDV
+529 GTYDSENDV

-547 NDTHLQEPIHDWID
+547 NDTHLQEPIRDWID

-592 PVGEITEADG
+592 PAGEIIEADG
-602 RALLIDDGEEYFQF
+602 GALLINDGGEFFSF

-622 TGSGFLASIQTSYGL
+622 TGSGFLADIETSYGL

-665 QGEETSEFECADG
+665 QGEETSEFECSDG
-678 TVIPFSSVNDWGD
+678 TLIPFSWVNNWQY

-698 EEWFY
+698 EASFY

-754 DTGMMTE
+754 DTGMMNE

-776 GGEAGGVT
+776 GGVAGGVT

-822 SEYSS
+822 SEYSV